1 MLKNVLKEIS
11 EARVFSKALIGKNL
25 NISEGMV
32 DDIVNQLIRMG
43 YVIEDLGSPTCE
55 SKCSGCS
62 ISSCKTIPIKM
73 LSISE
78 KGNRLLINN

>member
-1 MLKNVLKEIS
+1 MLKNVLKEIN
-11 EARVFSKALIGKNL
+11 EAKVFSKALIGNNL

-62 ISSCKTIPIKM
+62 ISSCKTTPIKM
-73 LSISE
+73 LSISP
-78 KGNRLLINN
+78 KGKQLLAKN

>member
-1 MLKNVLKEIS
+1 MLKNVLKEIY
-11 EARVFSKALIGKNL
+11 EAKVFSKALIGKNL
-25 NISEGMV
+25 DISEGMV
-32 DDIVNQLIRMG
+32 DDLVNQLIRMG

-73 LSISE
+73 LSISD
-78 KGNRLLINN
+78 KGNRLLNNN